1 MKIINKIKNL
11 VGGFNHRISISEEG
25 ISEMEDKSEER

>member
-11 VGGFNHRISISEEG
+11 MGGFNNRISTSEEG